1 MHLDDLGLFLRV
13 AHARSLSD
21 AARQLD
27 QTPASV
33 SARLKRIEAELG
45 VRLVERTTRSLRL
58 TPEGERF
65 MQTCEGMTATWARGQ
80 SLLRQDAREVEGRIG
95 IAAPTDMSAQFL
107 ADWIGDYA
115 KL

>member
-13 AHARSLSD
+13 AQTLSLSE

-27 QTPASV
+27 QTPSAV
-33 SARLKRIEAELG
+33 SARLKRIEEELG

-65 MQTCEGMTATWARGQ
+65 MQTCDTMTSAWTRGQ
-80 SLLRQDAREVEGRIG
+80 NMLRQGGPFSRG
-95 IAAPTDMSAQFL
+95 TDKHRRTNGHQRS
-107 ADWIGDYA
+107 IPG
-115 KL
+115 